1 MLVLQRKRGE
11 SVLIGENLRITVIEC
26 ARDGVRL
33 AIDAPRSMHI
43 VREELG
49 AADEE
54 NKASMGSS
62 TYAKASRLQDMLFAG
77 RERQEDER

>member
-62 TYAKASRLQDMLFAG
+62 TYDKAAFLQQQLFAG
-77 RERQEDER
+77 RKSEEER